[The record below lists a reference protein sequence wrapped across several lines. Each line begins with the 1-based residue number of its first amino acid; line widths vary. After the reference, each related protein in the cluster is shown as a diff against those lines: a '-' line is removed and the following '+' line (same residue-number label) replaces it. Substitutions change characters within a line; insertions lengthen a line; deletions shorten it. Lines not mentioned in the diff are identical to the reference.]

1 MRRLRLKALRS
12 LARSLRADSRGD
24 EVMEAALVL
33 PLLFVFLMAV
43 FWFGQAF
50 RMYGAVTQAARQGA
64 RAAVAPACTTC
75 AAMSQNAAA
84 LNAGTAVTNVLSAA
98 HLDPNQ
104 VQAPSPVPTFQA
116 CGGGL
121 PVNTCFSATPASNVC
136 VQFGVQLSSTAQ
148 SGAGECGTSVSF
160 GYKYG
165 LSFSL
170 PCWPDPCTPMNLS
183 NLSVPAQAQMRV
195 ETQ

>member
-1 MRRLRLKALRS
+1 
-12 LARSLRADSRGD
+12 
-24 EVMEAALVL
+24 MEAALVL

-75 AAMSQNAAA
+75 TAISQATAAQNA
-84 LNAGTAVTNVLSAA
+84 LNAVNSALTAA
-98 HLDPNQ
+98 HLDPTQ
-104 VQAPSPVPTFQA
+104 IQLTTPAPTFAA
-116 CGGGL
+116 CATGPTTCVYPGG
-121 PVNTCFSATPASNVC
+121 SNVC
-136 VQFGVQLSSTAQ
+136 VQFNVQLSSTAQ

-170 PCWPDPCTPMNLS
+170 PCWPEPCTPMNLN
-183 NLSVPAQAQMRV
+183 NLTVPAQAQMRV

>member
-1 MRRLRLKALRS
+1 MSRFRLKTLRS
-12 LARSLRADSRGD
+12 LARSLSQDVRGD

-33 PLLFVFLMAV
+33 PLLFLILMAV

-50 RMYGAVTQAARQGA
+50 RMYGAITQAARQGA

-75 AAMSQNAAA
+75 AAISPNAAA

-104 VQAPSPVPTFQA
+104 VQAPSPIPTLPA

-170 PCWPDPCTPMNLS
+170 PCWPEPCTPMNLS
-183 NLSVPAQAQMRV
+183 NLAVPAQSQMRV